1 MSKKEYGDF
10 MMYVGGVLVIFIISF
25 VLSLMFSYFYNGLT
39 GYSILDNDP
48 ALIGYW
54 NFDDGTAKDL
64 SGNGNDGIDDYLEL
78 NGLNQNFS
86 DGFSVSVWANVKGG
100 GAISNIIARTNGTR
114 GARPF
119 QLYYS
124 KKDGGKIVFV
134 IKKAGS
140 TSAVN
145 SGNNF
150 NSNVLNK
157 WVHYVGVF
165 EPREYVKLY
174 INGEEIASGSSI
186 IPILDNPSDLKT
198 VIGADS
204 LHGNNFNGTIDEV
217 MIFNKV
223 LINDEVKEIYDS
235 QLIKVSSEV
244 DEAQIEEVVNVNNV
258 TVNESA
264 IEINMT
270 SGDEGSEV
278 GDDATINETG
288 ENREE
293 IKEEQ
298 EEDEEIRDEMEVQ
311 SLECKFNRIYCS
323 DVNGNEISGAGNGE
337 KVFMNVESEGCDKR
351 IVQFIIYEEDGV
363 LGRAER
369 SRFESVIENNFARQ
383 EVVVNW
389 ECDGDVFGICTLGNP
404 DYIFVASTNPT
415 GESGVLSVG
424 REQAIAEVLSSP
436 INIPGLDPNSPLA
449 KGEHPRLHITTE
461 NLAGLRAK
469 LGKSRSE
476 GGYKEDYQGFVNDV

>member
-1 MSKKEYGDF
+1 MGRKRHISGKRLNNFVFGKVMLIF
-10 MMYVGGVLVIFIISF
+10 LIILILIVIFGFILGEF
-25 VLSLMFSYFYNGLT
+25 GFYLGLDNIGKNGLT

-54 NFDDGTAKDL
+54 NFDDGTAKDV
-64 SGNGNDGIDDYLEL
+64 SGNGNDGVVNGAEFVDGAFSFDGVDYIEF
-78 NGLNQNFS
+78 GGSSLNQNFS

-204 LHGNNFNGTIDEV
+204 LHKNNFNGSIDEV

-223 LINDEVKEIYDS
+223 LINDEVREIYDS

-244 DEAQIEEVVNVNNV
+244 DEAQIEEAVNVNNV
-258 TVNESA
+258 TVN
-264 IEINMT
+264 
-270 SGDEGSEV
+270 G
-278 GDDATINETG
+278 
-288 ENREE
+288 
-293 IKEEQ
+293 
-298 EEDEEIRDEMEVQ
+298 
-311 SLECKFNRIYCS
+311 
-323 DVNGNEISGAGNGE
+323 
-337 KVFMNVESEGCDKR
+337 
-351 IVQFIIYEEDGV
+351 
-363 LGRAER
+363 
-369 SRFESVIENNFARQ
+369 
-383 EVVVNW
+383 
-389 ECDGDVFGICTLGNP
+389 
-404 DYIFVASTNPT
+404 
-415 GESGVLSVG
+415 
-424 REQAIAEVLSSP
+424 
-436 INIPGLDPNSPLA
+436 
-449 KGEHPRLHITTE
+449 
-461 NLAGLRAK
+461 
-469 LGKSRSE
+469 
-476 GGYKEDYQGFVNDV
+476 